1 MTRVL
6 VVDDEPTILDSV
18 GFTLEKEGFEVLSA
32 RDGTEALRLARDRR
46 PDVVV
51 LDVILPGLSGRE
63 VCRQLR
69 AESDV
74 PIIMLSA
81 RADEV
86 DRVLGLELG
95 ADDYVTKPFSLAELV
110 SRVRALLR
118 RRELDRTRRNVLRAG
133 NLELDLSRHEVR
145 LAGKPVRVTPSEFRL
160 LELLAS
166 EPGRVFSRN
175 ELGRHLWQTQYTG
188 GERAVDAHIVNLR
201 RKLERDPARP
211 GRLITVR
218 GIGYALAGM

>member
-1 MTRVL
+1 MTRIL

-18 GFTLEKEGFEVLSA
+18 GFTLEREGFEVLSA
-32 RDGTEALRLARDRR
+32 RDGSEALQLARERL

-51 LDVILPGLSGRE
+51 LDVMLPGLSGRE

-74 PIIMLSA
+74 PILMLSA
-81 RADEV
+81 RTGEV

-118 RRELDRTRRNVLRAG
+118 RRELDRARRDVLRSG
-133 NLELDLSRHEVR
+133 DLELDLSRHDALVDGE
-145 LAGKPVRVTPSEFRL
+145 RVHLTPSEFRL
-160 LELLAS
+160 LTLLAS
-166 EPGRVFSRN
+166 EPGRAFTRSDLARY
-175 ELGRHLWQTQYTG
+175 LWETDYTG
-188 GERAVDAHIVNLR
+188 GDRAVDAHIVNLR
-201 RKLERDPARP
+201 RKLEQDPSRP
-211 GRLITVR
+211 QRLVTVR
-218 GIGYALAGM
+218 GVGYALAGV